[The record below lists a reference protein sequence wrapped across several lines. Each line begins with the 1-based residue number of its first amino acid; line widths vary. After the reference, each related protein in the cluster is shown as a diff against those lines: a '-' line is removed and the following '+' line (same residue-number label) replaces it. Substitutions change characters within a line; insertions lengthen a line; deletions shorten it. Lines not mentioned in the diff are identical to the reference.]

1 MTDKRGK
8 RIATQYPGEIKLKGF
23 HKSSPLRALWDIL
36 FNSSAGVHLMTRVK
50 RVLTRRDFLRTGTC
64 AAVGGL
70 IALPLLG
77 STRVK
82 AGEQSRVVL
91 VRNKEVLDNG
101 GTLRPEILEEMLD
114 QAMCT
119 LLEVPDA
126 LSGWR
131 RLFKPDDVVGVKSNV
146 WYHLPTPGELETAIQ
161 KRLVAVGVKGKNI
174 SVDDRGV
181 LRNPVFQNAT
191 ALINTRP
198 MRTHHWSGLGTLLKN
213 YIMFTPRPS
222 KYHGNACES
231 LGALWQLP
239 HVVGRTRLN
248 ILVMLT
254 PHFHG
259 VGPHSFSARYV
270 WPYSGLI
277 ISTDPVAA
285 DATGARIIQ
294 AKRNLFFGKESPIS
308 PPPHHIA
315 VAGSRYGLGH
325 SLPDRIELIKLGW
338 KENLLI

>member
-1 MTDKRGK
+1 MTKGK
-8 RIATQYPGEIKLKGF
+8 K
-23 HKSSPLRALWDIL
+23 
-36 FNSSAGVHLMTRVK
+36 
-50 RVLTRRDFLRTGTC
+50 VLTRRDFLRTGTC
-64 AAVGGL
+64 ATLGGL
-70 IALPLLG
+70 IGLPFMG
-77 STRVK
+77 PTPVK

-91 VRNKEVLDNG
+91 VRNKDVLQNGASIRAEVLED
-101 GTLRPEILEEMLD
+101 MLD

-119 LLEVPDA
+119 LRDVPDA

-131 RLFKPDDVVGVKSNV
+131 RLFSPDDTVGIKSNV
-146 WYHLPTPGELETAIQ
+146 WYHLPTPGELEAAIH
-161 KRLVAVGVKGKNI
+161 KRLRAVGVQGKNI

-181 LRNPVFQNAT
+181 LRNGTFRNAT

-222 KYHGNACES
+222 KYHDNACES
-231 LGALWQLP
+231 LGAIWQLP
-239 HVVGRTRLN
+239 HVAGKTRLN

-259 VGPHSFSARYV
+259 VGPHSFSTRYV

-277 ISTDPVAA
+277 VSPDPVAA

-315 VAGSRYGLGH
+315 IADSRYGLGH
-325 SLPDRIELIKLGW
+325 SSPDRIELVKLGW
-338 KENLLI
+338 KEEMLI

>member
-1 MTDKRGK
+1 MAD
-8 RIATQYPGEIKLKGF
+8 A
-23 HKSSPLRALWDIL
+23 
-36 FNSSAGVHLMTRVK
+36 K

-70 IALPLLG
+70 IGIPLLKPTV
-77 STRVK
+77 SRAV
-82 AGEQSRVVL
+82 EQSRVVL
-91 VRNKEVLDNG
+91 VRNKDVLRSGANIRAEVLEN
-101 GTLRPEILEEMLD
+101 MLD
-114 QAMCT
+114 QAMCS
-119 LLEVPDA
+119 LLDVPDA
-126 LSGWR
+126 FSGWR

-146 WYHLPTPGELETAIQ
+146 WYHLPTPGELEVAIE
-161 KRLVAVGVKGKNI
+161 KRLVAAGVKGENI

-181 LRNPVFQNAT
+181 LRNDTFRNAT

-277 ISTDPVAA
+277 VSTDPVAA

-315 VAGSRYGLGH
+315 VADSRYGLGR
-325 SLPDRIELIKLGW
+325 SNPDRIELVKLGW
-338 KENLLI
+338 EEDVLI